1 MSDPITTFR
10 QLMTPITPEQFFA
23 EYYDKKALYIPG
35 SAEKT
40 ADICSWD
47 HINDLMQM
55 VTCWSDKNFKIV
67 IDTKTVQPVSFCERV
82 ANRDRLGSMR
92 PQPHKVAQLFEQ
104 GATIVLDL
112 METMNPGIRS
122 ATQAIQ
128 MATGFRVSCNAY
140 CSRQQRK
147 AFDTHF
153 DSMDVFA
160 LHIEGTKTWRIYK
173 GRFENPLE
181 RQGYD
186 NPSFSPE
193 FLDKD
198 KGDLL
203 MEIEMKPGD
212 MLYLP
217 KGVYHDALASTQA
230 CLHLSFGTTQHCGLD
245 VINWLTSSLGS
256 FPLMRQ
262 ALPAYN
268 EEEAHDA
275 LVKQVTEGVAELL
288 SEPTLASQFRQEQ
301 RLAAF
306 EGLANVNFPGPE
318 PLRRFR
324 VLGLGV
330 RLKRRGSDWRLTT
343 SGEDHTISAGLQ
355 PLVEWILARDHFDSK
370 ALAAAFP
377 QTSDADVE
385 ALLTSLT
392 EKKIIDP
399 FY

>member
-1 MSDPITTFR
+1 MSEPITTFR
-10 QLMTPITPEQFFA
+10 QLIAPITPEQFFD

-35 SAEKT
+35 NVEKV

-55 VTCWSDKNFKIV
+55 VTTWSDKNLKIV
-67 IDTKTVQPVSFCERV
+67 IDAKTVQPVSFCERV

-92 PQPHKVAQLFEQ
+92 PQPHKVAQLFNQ

-112 METMNPGIRS
+112 METMNPGIRA
-122 ATQAIQ
+122 ATEAIQ

-140 CSRQQRK
+140 SSRKQHK
-147 AFDTHF
+147 AFDSHF

-160 LHIEGTKTWRIYK
+160 LHIEGTKSWRVYK

-181 RQGYD
+181 RHGYD
-186 NPSFSPE
+186 NPSHSPE
-193 FLDKD
+193 FLEKA

-217 KGVYHDALASTQA
+217 KGVYHDALASTEA
-230 CLHLSFGTTQHCGLD
+230 CLHLSFGTTQPCGLD
-245 VINWLTSSLGS
+245 VINWLTKSLTS
-256 FPLMRQ
+256 FPVMRQ
-262 ALPAYN
+262 ALPEYN

-275 LVKQVTEGVAELL
+275 LVKQVAEGLAELL
-288 SEPTLASQFRQEQ
+288 TEPTLAQQFRQEQ
-301 RLAAF
+301 RLGAF
-306 EGLANVNFPGPE
+306 EGLSNVNFPGPE
-318 PLRRFR
+318 PLKRFR

-330 RLKRRGSDWRLTT
+330 KLKRRGSDWRLTT
-343 SGEDHTISAGLQ
+343 RQEDHTIAADIQ
-355 PLVEWILARDHFDSK
+355 PLVEWILARDHFDTK
-370 ALAAAFP
+370 TMAATFPEADLDALIK
-377 QTSDADVE
+377 
-385 ALLTSLT
+385 SLT